1 MRCCDWDGKTGAVI
15 PRRPG
20 VKSFQ
25 GFVTVGD
32 QFAMTTAG
40 IVAPRPRGTRCSISW
55 AREVFRD
62 YLSSVEIMNPYPP
75 PVFYSAM
82 YSTIDIL
89 VSCPI
94 LLGSFAQWLFPSILY
109 RKCLEHG
116 SLDEIIAKTTLSVQ
130 AQGSFRHERGQRT
143 PSQMIDCI
151 FTQSQG
157 PLDRMDD
164 GFTWFARARGCSYGC
179 ALAADLPRYRILHD
193 VQRTLR
199 YALAGQSVTPIT
211 DLCLGMAT
219 RRKNLTDIL

>member
-75 PVFYSAM
+75 PR
-82 YSTIDIL
+82 
-89 VSCPI
+89 
-94 LLGSFAQWLFPSILY
+94 LLL
-109 RKCLEHG
+109 CH
-116 SLDEIIAKTTLSVQ
+116 VQ
-130 AQGSFRHERGQRT
+130 H
-143 PSQMIDCI
+143 
-151 FTQSQG
+151 
-157 PLDRMDD
+157 
-164 GFTWFARARGCSYGC
+164 
-179 ALAADLPRYRILHD
+179 
-193 VQRTLR
+193 
-199 YALAGQSVTPIT
+199 
-211 DLCLGMAT
+211 
-219 RRKNLTDIL
+219 N